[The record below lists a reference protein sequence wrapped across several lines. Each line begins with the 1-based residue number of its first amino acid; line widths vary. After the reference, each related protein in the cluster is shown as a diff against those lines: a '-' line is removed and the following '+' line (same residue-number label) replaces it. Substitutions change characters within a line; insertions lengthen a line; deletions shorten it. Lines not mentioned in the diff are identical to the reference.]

1 MGSDGFNPLA
11 QLEPGPQL
19 YDAAAAIG
27 EALIEIEDGSGQYWS
42 ESAQG
47 LLVAL
52 IMFEVIE
59 AHRERRHPSLIRIR
73 QTLTEADAY
82 ETVPMPPEDGND
94 ALSRA

>member
-1 MGSDGFNPLA
+1 MDLTRSHISNRVRSS
-11 QLEPGPQL
+11 

-59 AHRERRHPSLIRIR
+59 AHRQAAASPR
-73 QTLTEADAY
+73 
-82 ETVPMPPEDGND
+82 
-94 ALSRA
+94 